1 MVTFSSPSVLKMVW
15 WRKRKWTHATRS
27 LSAEKWKHRNDAD
40 AQKNQSGTFTAHESR
55 KWDQTACESKTKQE
69 PDSTTTARKRPSSNR
84 KKPQIWRQQVWTTKA
99 NPKCERGKMGITN
112 ITQQDAKTNISLLLK
127 QDYNKFTEVTILPRL
142 FDVLEMKIV
151 YGTLLLI

>member
-1 MVTFSSPSVLKMVW
+1 
-15 WRKRKWTHATRS
+15 
-27 LSAEKWKHRNDAD
+27 
-40 AQKNQSGTFTAHESR
+40 
-55 KWDQTACESKTKQE
+55 
-69 PDSTTTARKRPSSNR
+69 
-84 KKPQIWRQQVWTTKA
+84 
-99 NPKCERGKMGITN
+99 MGITN